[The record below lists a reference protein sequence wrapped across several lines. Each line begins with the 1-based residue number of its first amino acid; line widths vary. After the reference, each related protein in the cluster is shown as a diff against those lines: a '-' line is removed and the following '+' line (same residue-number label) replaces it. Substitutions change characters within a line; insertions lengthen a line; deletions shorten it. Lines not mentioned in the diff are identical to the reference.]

1 MAPHA
6 NVDTQEITEKARRE
20 LLRLLESV
28 RGKKNLVVQKSLL
41 GPIGLFVK
49 FSTLQEYGIEKLF
62 VVENK
67 NVETTQKNIVFL
79 ARGEKPQEVQA
90 VAELIKQIRRDS
102 QNDHDFTIIW
112 APRRTRLSDRIL
124 EENGVLGDANILQC
138 PLYFI
143 ALEPDVLSLELED
156 ATADLYQRHD
166 PTSLYMSAQAIMGIQ
181 RRSGLIPRILGKGE
195 HAKRLSDLLL
205 RLRAEEDIANPD
217 SSSDEFLSSFGMV
230 PSAAIDSL
238 VIIDREVD
246 FPTPLLTQLTYAG
259 LLDETFSTRFNT
271 IEVPTS
277 VVGPA
282 PSSNNQAQSQ
292 QTQAQ
297 PTNTSQKRKIPL
309 DSSDPLYPELRD
321 LNFALLG
328 PTLNARARALQ
339 TNYESRHKAD
349 ASISDLKS
357 FVSKLPSYQAEQASL
372 KLHTALAEEILS
384 VTHSDIFLKSLEVQ
398 QTLIANGDSATQ
410 TMHERIEDLISRAAP
425 LPSILRLLSL
435 SSTLTSGLRPRDYDN
450 LKRLVLHAYG
460 FQHLLTFSRLEAA
473 GLLLPRAAGNTGYL
487 NPMASTGKRQSTDYP
502 SIRKTLK
509 LLVDDIDEEAQSDP
523 AYVFSGYA
531 PLSVR
536 LVQCALVKD
545 WASAPPKP
553 SDGRDTQSPAPPS
566 NVQPTGWKPFEDVL
580 ARIRGPT
587 VDVVQAGAE
596 AGASNARVALRGS
609 NTAAAAEQG
618 SKRDKTVT
626 SIVFFVGG
634 VTYAEI
640 AALRLV
646 GKQMRERRGGA
657 NRRLVI
663 ATTGI
668 VNGDRLVG
676 GAVEEKKF

>member
-1 MAPHA
+1 MAPHV
-6 NVDTQEITEKARRE
+6 NVDTQDITDRARRE

-41 GPIGLFVK
+41 GPIGLFLK
-49 FSTLQEYGIEKLF
+49 FSTLQEYGVEKLF

-67 NVETTQKNIVFL
+67 NVETTQKNIVLL
-79 ARGEKPQEVQA
+79 ARGEKPKEVQA
-90 VAELIKQIRRDS
+90 LAELIKQTRQES

-124 EENGVLGDANILQC
+124 EENGVLGEANILQC
-138 PLYFI
+138 PLYFV

-166 PTSLYMSAQAIMGIQ
+166 PTSLYMSAQAIMGVQ
-181 RRSGLIPRILGKGE
+181 KRCGLIPRILGKGE
-195 HAKRLSDLLL
+195 HAKRLADMLV
-205 RLRAEEDIANPD
+205 RLRAEDDITNP
-217 SSSDEFLSSFGMV
+217 SSAPDGFLSGFGMV

-238 VIIDREVD
+238 IIIDREVD
-246 FPTPLLTQLTYAG
+246 FPTALLTQLTYAG
-259 LLDETFSTRFNT
+259 LLDETFTTQFNT

-282 PSSNNQAQSQ
+282 PSSNQAQSQ
-292 QTQAQ
+292 QAQTQTPSPA
-297 PTNTSQKRKIPL
+297 QKRKIAL
-309 DSSDPLYPELRD
+309 DSSDPLYPDLRD

-339 TNYESRHKAD
+339 TNYEARHRTD

-372 KLHTALAEEILS
+372 KIHTSLAEEILS
-384 VTHSDIFLKSLEVQ
+384 VTHSDMFIKSLEVQ
-398 QTLIANGDSATQ
+398 QTLVEMGDSASQ
-410 TMHERIEDLISRAAP
+410 QMHERIEDLIARAAP
-425 LPSILRLLSL
+425 LSSILRLLCL
-435 SSTLTSGLRPRDYDN
+435 SSCLTAGLRPRDLEN

-460 FQHLLTFSRLEAA
+460 YQHLLTFSRLESA
-473 GLLLPRAAGNTGYL
+473 GLLTPRAAGNTGYL
-487 NPMASTGKRQSTDYP
+487 NPMAGTRGPIRSTTDYA
-502 SIRKTLK
+502 SLRKQLK
-509 LLVDDIDEEAQSDP
+509 LLIDDVDEESQTDI

-545 WASAPPKP
+545 WATAPATANAQPNTP
-553 SDGRDTQSPAPPS
+553 TH
-566 NVQPTGWKPFEDVL
+566 VQMQGWKPFEDAL
-580 ARIRGPT
+580 ARIKGPT
-587 VDVVQAGAE
+587 VDVLQSPADVA
-596 AGASNARVALRGS
+596 ASNARSSLKSSGAWQELSGKDER
-609 NTAAAAEQG
+609 
-618 SKRDKTVT
+618 TVT

-646 GKQMRERRGGA
+646 ARGLREKKGGR
-657 NRRLVI
+657 NRRIVV

-668 VNGDRLVG
+668 ISGDRLVG
-676 GAVEEKKF
+676 GAIEQKHF